1 MDIEWDSTKRIA
13 NAEKHG
19 VDFAAI
25 EGFQWDAVLTVEDTR
40 GEHGEPRFVSISL
53 IGDRHYVAVW
63 TWRGDTIR
71 LISLR
76 KANKREV
83 RIYVAT

>member
-1 MDIEWDSTKRIA
+1 MDIEWDAVKRTR
-13 NAEKHG
+13 NLQQHS

-25 EGFQWDAVLTVEDTR
+25 DGFRWDISLTREDIRIDYNET
-40 GEHGEPRFVSISL
+40 RFVSISL

-63 TWRGDTIR
+63 TIRKETTR

-83 RIYVAT
+83 KIYVEN

>member
-1 MDIEWDSTKRIA
+1 MEISWDNAKRIR

-25 EGFQWDAVLTVEDTR
+25 EGFHWDGALTVEDTR
-40 GEHGEPRFVSISL
+40 GEYGEPRFVSIGL
-53 IGDRHYVAVW
+53 IGDRHHVAVW
-63 TWRGDTIR
+63 TQRDDGIR

>member
-1 MDIEWDSTKRIA
+1 MNIEWNDAKRVR
-13 NAEKHG
+13 NLNEHG

-25 EGFQWDAVLTVEDTR
+25 HGFRWEISLTREDTR
-40 GEHGEPRFVSISL
+40 IDYKEERFVSISL

-63 TWRGDTIR
+63 TLRGDTTR

-76 KANKREV
+76 KANKLSL
-83 RIYVAT
+83 IHI

>member
-1 MDIEWDSTKRIA
+1 MDVEWNQAKRDRNLA
-13 NAEKHG
+13 KHG

-25 EGFQWDAVLTVEDTR
+25 EGFSWNAALTREDTR
-40 GEHGEPRFVSISL
+40 SAYGETRFVSISP
-53 IGDRHYVAVW
+53 IGDRLYVAVW
-63 TWRGDTIR
+63 TERGVDCR

-83 RIYVAT
+83 AIYARN